1 VLSTVRAHPL
11 WRTRNFAGF
20 SCFPSHS
27 GHRAVVHHSCSETCG
42 VCLTQ
47 RPFCPQTAR
56 RNRRATWPRLKWPG
70 LPFFGTAKRETGVL
84 IGTQSTHYPRH
95 CRRIM
100 IWPSLGYGSP
110 ACMTES
116 EARAKFPKATHLY
129 MREHCWSD
137 SAVASVHSN
146 RPPPRAAVPAPSARP
161 ATRGS
166 PRAFPRIQNG

>member
-95 CRRIM
+95 CRRHHDLAVTGL
-100 IWPSLGYGSP
+100 WLASLHDGKRGTSQISQGDASLYARTLLERQCGCVGAFEPTPTTRRS
-110 ACMTES
+110 
-116 EARAKFPKATHLY
+116 ARAVRTTGNS
-129 MREHCWSD
+129 R
-137 SAVASVHSN
+137 
-146 RPPPRAAVPAPSARP
+146 
-161 ATRGS
+161 
-166 PRAFPRIQNG
+166 